1 MKEKKENVSSFL
13 AISTYFFSK
22 NSTFLRFI
30 DSNNLRGFRSLKS
43 FENIT
48 FIRKK
53 LPESSSLLKIGFNS
67 SSSSRFCLL
76 ISSTVAFS
84 LCESNQSFF
93 SSQNLFP
100 LNCQEKRTQD
110 FTKTCLAKPLLSLQT
125 KKTDS
130 PTFYIPE
137 AYKSY
142 PFWEKSPYI
151 DHYRKYPPFRN

>member
-30 DSNNLRGFRSLKS
+30 DSNNLRGF
-43 FENIT
+43 ENIT

-67 SSSSRFCLL
+67 SSSSRFCLW